1 MPLRKRAQIL
11 LQPLVGGEV
20 QHLVRLIP
28 AVFFP
33 HGHGVSPAVS
43 QSLSRPKSL
52 PSKATLLCLD
62 S

>member
-33 HGHGVSPAVS
+33 HGHSVSPAVV
-43 QSLSRPKSL
+43 RTPGGAEFV
-52 PSKATLLCLD
+52 PSKATVF
-62 S
+62 